1 MSREIDLE
9 EKYKLLQE
17 QYNVLESIHNLNV
30 KQYEH
35 LQERCDDILILAKRY
50 AENAEYRIK
59 KLEEENKRLKEQSD
73 CYGID

>member
-1 MSREIDLE
+1 MSREINLE
-9 EKYKLLQE
+9 EKYKFLQE

-50 AENAEYRIK
+50 ADNAEYRIK
-59 KLEEENKRLKEQSD
+59 KLEEENRKLKEREQN
-73 CYGID
+73 G